1 MADFEL
7 KDSDIPLFD
16 SFASIAFQQ
25 LIAAHPPSR
34 TAHGTTPC
42 DWADDI
48 SKLAYYMAT
57 SMMVHRH
64 EVIDDLYQVIEEV
77 KNEG

>member
-25 LIAAHPPSR
+25 LIAAHPPSK
-34 TAHGTTPC
+34 TAYGTTPC
-42 DWADDI
+42 DWADNI
-48 SKLAYYMAT
+48 SNLAYYMAA
-57 SMMVHRH
+57 SMMVHRRNA
-64 EVIDDLYQVIEEV
+64 IDDIYEAIEEV
-77 KNEG
+77 KND